1 VTVAARALRAVP
13 NALTCAG
20 HILTL
25 AWLSGAPW
33 PVGLAGLVCD
43 ALDGLSA
50 RKLDA
55 ASEYGSLYD
64 WTVDVTCAAV
74 VAERLHVLPLLGLL
88 VPAQVLARRAGR
100 HVSGRALLMGIA
112 MALQVAGGSRG

>member
-1 VTVAARALRAVP
+1 MTVAARALRAVP

>member
-1 VTVAARALRAVP
+1 VTVATRALRAVP

-20 HILTL
+20 HVLTL

-50 RKLDA
+50 RKLGA

-64 WTVDVTCAAV
+64 WTVDVTCAALI
-74 VAERLHVLPLLGLL
+74 AERLHVLPLLGLL
-88 VPAQVLARRAGR
+88 VPAQVYARQKGR
-100 HVSGRALLMGIA
+100 HVSGRALLMLSAI
-112 MALQVAGGSRG
+112 LLNVASGARR